1 MKRIKTTT
9 IQCKVMTGPSTG
21 LRWRYF
27 GAAAGLMLLMTA
39 GTAWGQPS
47 EVTKVLASDAAVG
60 DEFGFSVSIS
70 GDTAVVG
77 APFNDDDGSDSGSA
91 YIFQQDPV
99 DPDNWDEIVKLTVEF
114 PFAGDLFGFS
124 VSISGD
130 FAIVGAKG
138 DDDDGSNSGSAY
150 IFYRHEG
157 GTDIWGQVAKIT
169 ASDAAAGDAF
179 GTSVSISGGLA
190 VIGATGVGSAVGAA
204 YIFRRDGAGIWN
216 EVATLS
222 ASDGAANDL
231 FGISVSISGDT
242 AIVGAWGD
250 DDNGSLSG
258 SAYIFD
264 EDEPSDQNGWGE
276 VEKLTASDGAMFDF
290 FGGAVAISMDT
301 AVVGAFGDGG
311 FAGSA
316 YIFER
321 DAGGADQW
329 GQTAKLTASDAT
341 GSDQFGIS
349 VSIRGEGVVVGAFGD
364 DDDGFESGSAYLFRK
379 PSGGWQNATTE
390 DDKITA
396 SDAAAGDEFGFFVSF
411 SGDLVIV
418 GAHFNDDNG
427 TSSGSAYI
435 FDGVC
440 PCPADLD
447 GDGAVGVKDLLILLG
462 AWGPCGDCA
471 DCPADVDGDCVVGV
485 KDLLVLLGD
494 WFNCPCEE
502 GPPPPSL
509 ADALAAACVTQENW
523 DDFLEVMQTGSEAE
537 KENWLCWMNHH
548 LNVCTNCF
556 CPHSPGIC
564 PGPDPF

>member
-1 MKRIKTTT
+1 MKKTKTTT
-9 IQCKVMTGPSTG
+9 IQCKVMTGPPTR
-21 LRWRYF
+21 LRCGYF

-39 GTAWGQPS
+39 GPTWGQPS
-47 EVTKVLASDAAVG
+47 EVTKVLASDAAAG
-60 DEFGFSVSIS
+60 DEFGFTVSID

-77 APFNDDDGSDSGSA
+77 APFHDQLGSNSGSA

-99 DPDNWDEIVKLTVEF
+99 DPDTWDEVMELLAGDA
-114 PFAGDLFGFS
+114 FAGDQFGTS

-130 FAIVGAKG
+130 FAIVGARLNDDACPG
-138 DDDDGSNSGSAY
+138 DPSCNSGSAY
-150 IFYRHEG
+150 IFYRNQG

-169 ASDAAAGDAF
+169 ASDAAAGDVF

-204 YIFRRDGAGIWN
+204 YIFRRDGGGVWN
-216 EVATLS
+216 EVAILT
-222 ASDGAANDL
+222 ASDGAAIDL
-231 FGISVSISGDT
+231 FGTSVSISGDT
-242 AIVGAWGD
+242 AIVGASGD

-290 FGGAVAISMDT
+290 FGGSVAISMDT
-301 AVVGAFGDGG
+301 AVVGAFGDSG

-329 GQTAKLTASDAT
+329 GQTTKLTASDAT

-471 DCPADVDGDCVVGV
+471 DCPADLDGDCNVGV

-494 WFNCPCEE
+494 WGLCPCEE

-509 ADALAAACVTQENW
+509 DDALAAACVTQENW

-537 KENWLCWMNHH
+537 KENWLC
-548 LNVCTNCF
+548 
-556 CPHSPGIC
+556 
-564 PGPDPF
+564 